1 MFLSVLPPNSFK
13 QVQEE
18 RREEV
23 EEYKLA
29 GYLKGGFDIEA
40 EVQRRVKLELVK
52 LNYLHLQLL
61 KRKALDEIPPNQ
73 VAKRG
78 RVSKQD

>member
-18 RREEV
+18 QREEV

-29 GYLKGGFDIEA
+29 SYLKGGFDIKA
-40 EVQRRVKLELVK
+40 EV
-52 LNYLHLQLL
+52 
-61 KRKALDEIPPNQ
+61 
-73 VAKRG
+73 
-78 RVSKQD
+78 